1 MGNVFKWGRGNVKK
15 SNRQLTKTSVIAFP
29 DRVDWAPGRREVK
42 EGKEDKKCRRLAV
55 TDKTVSEG
63 EGGGKG
69 TPELFMEINSWK
81 RD

>member
-15 SNRQLTKTSVIAFP
+15 SNRQLTKRSVIAIP
-29 DRVDWAPGRREVK
+29 DRVDWATGRREVK

-63 EGGGKG
+63 GGGKVR
-69 TPELFMEINSWK
+69 LSSSWK
-81 RD
+81 LIAGNGTE

>member
-55 TDKTVSEG
+55 TDVTVT
-63 EGGGKG
+63 EGG
-69 TPELFMEINSWK
+69 MYA
-81 RD
+81 